1 MFYDARGLNLTTDN
15 AAAAEA
21 FNAAV
26 SDYFEYRLSA
36 SERVKT
42 ALAADPTF
50 VMGQCLRGYFMLLI
64 GSNSTVPAA
73 RKALEQAR
81 VPARLTSI
89 REQMH
94 VAALA
99 AWCEGDTLRAS
110 SIWQQI
116 VAESP
121 TDILALRLDH
131 FANFWR
137 GESRALRDVPAVALR
152 GFSTDLPGYGYVLGM
167 LAFGLEECGDYAEAE
182 KAGRRCVEINPED
195 LWGIH
200 AVAHVLEMQGRLA
213 EGATWL
219 DQPGG
224 TWADRNPF
232 KDHLWWHTA
241 LFPLEAGDYDRVLA
255 LYDSEIK
262 VDESGFYLDIQ
273 NAASLLLRLEFCGV
287 DVGARWWQLADI
299 AEKRVND
306 HVFGFTDAHF
316 MMALTRDGRQSAAGT
331 LLESLRRFASVTD
344 ANSARVVASKL
355 TIPICEAIGAY
366 AEKHFDRAVKIL
378 WPLRE
383 QWQGLGASHAQR
395 DIFAQIL
402 IEAAIGAGHTD
413 LARDLLADR
422 SKLKPNSHYT
432 WQRYADAL
440 QACGDLEAA
449 RGARARAAVV
459 H

>member
-1 MFYDARGLNLTTDN
+1 MFCDARGLNLTTDS
-15 AAAAEA
+15 AAAVAA

-36 SERVKT
+36 SERVKA

-50 VMGQCLRGYFMLLI
+50 VMGQCLRGYFMLMI

-81 VPARLTSI
+81 TCARLTST

-99 AWCEGDTLRAS
+99 AWCEGDTRHAS
-110 SIWQQI
+110 GIWQQI
-116 VAESP
+116 VVESP
-121 TDILALRLDH
+121 TDLLALRLDH

-137 GESRALRDVPAVALR
+137 GEKHALRDVPAAALR
-152 GFSTDLPGYGYVLGM
+152 NFGTDLPGYGNVLGM
-167 LAFGLEECGDYAEAE
+167 LAFGLEECGDYAAAE
-182 KAGRRCVEINPED
+182 KAGRQCVEKNPED

-200 AVAHVLEMQGRLA
+200 AVAHVLEMQGRLT
-213 EGATWL
+213 EGVAWL
-219 DQPGG
+219 NQPSG

-241 LFPLEAGDYDRVLA
+241 LFPLEVGDYDRVLA
-255 LYDSEIK
+255 LYDSEVK
-262 VDESGFYLDIQ
+262 VGENGFYLDIQ

-287 DVGARWWQLADI
+287 DVGARWRELADI
-299 AEKRVND
+299 AEKRVDD

-316 MMALTRDGRQSAAGT
+316 MIALARDGRHSAARA
-331 LLESLRRFASVTD
+331 LLESLRRFAGVADT
-344 ANSARVVASKL
+344 NSARPVAASL
-355 TIPICEAIGAY
+355 TIPVCEAIGAY
-366 AEKHFDRAVKIL
+366 AEKQFDRAFTIL

-383 QWQGLGASHAQR
+383 HWYGLGASHAQR
-395 DIFAQIL
+395 DIFMQIL
-402 IEAAIGAGHTD
+402 IEAAIGAGHTS
-413 LARDLLADR
+413 LARDLLAQR
-422 SKLKPNSHYT
+422 SKLKPNSCYT

-440 QACGDLEAA
+440 QACGELEAA
-449 RGARARAAVV
+449 QGARARAAAV